1 MTVSFDLKS
10 FFTNV
15 LFEGTIDIN
24 LERNNEH
31 NKTFRWRFDDD
42 SVVFIKN
49 DVLLRYILEQLHSL
63 HEKKKKYLRK

>member
-1 MTVSFDLKS
+1 MHDCVIWFKII
-10 FFTNV
+10 FYV

-49 DVLLRYILEQLHSL
+49 DILLRYILEQLHSL